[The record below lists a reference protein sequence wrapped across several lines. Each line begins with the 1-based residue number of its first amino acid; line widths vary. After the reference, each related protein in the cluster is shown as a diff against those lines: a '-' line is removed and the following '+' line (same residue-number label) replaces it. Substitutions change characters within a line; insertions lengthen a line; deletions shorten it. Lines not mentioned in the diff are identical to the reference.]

1 MGNAQPKVDHSQA
14 AHGAAHY
21 NMGVAFKE
29 MALYEEA
36 IGEFQKVHQLAEQL
50 KDTSY
55 LLQCC
60 SLLSVCFLAKGL
72 PELAVKWYQTALDAP
87 NLDAE
92 NRLGLLY
99 EMAAA
104 YEVAG
109 DRESA
114 LKRFMEVY
122 ALNIDYRDVTDRIS
136 ALQQGQ

>member
-1 MGNAQPKVDHSQA
+1 M
-14 AHGAAHY
+14 
-21 NMGVAFKE
+21 
-29 MALYEEA
+29 
-36 IGEFQKVHQLAEQL
+36 
-50 KDTSY
+50 
-55 LLQCC
+55 
-60 SLLSVCFLAKGL
+60 CFLEKGL

-87 NLDAE
+87 SLDAG

-114 LKRFMEVY
+114 LKRFKEVY

-136 ALQQGQ
+136 ALQQAQ